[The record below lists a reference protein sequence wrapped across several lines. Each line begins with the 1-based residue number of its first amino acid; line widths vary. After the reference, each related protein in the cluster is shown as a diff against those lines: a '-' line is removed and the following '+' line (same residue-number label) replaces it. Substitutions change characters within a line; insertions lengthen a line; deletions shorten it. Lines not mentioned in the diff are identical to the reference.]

1 MDKRNISL
9 IILCI
14 AIAIS
19 VIFIWFTFVRNTPM
33 TISSSSIRD
42 ILKEYVY
49 AIAYLNRSSYALKN
63 VSRGMDY
70 IAPSRDEIV
79 SIVENLQQYSI
90 GLYLPPGSLGE
101 LLARSAETYLYIS
114 NASIDIVD
122 SLSDIDTTIPIMRE
136 ILVDVRSCNIDEA
149 LSKYFQI
156 NRTVI
161 GVIYRLSESYLY
173 LSNVDR
179 EKLLSKNHSI
189 IVENSRNIV
198 RSVLDSYN
206 NFEKIMRLVATYRD
220 LLNTLCSIRKNSSI
234 DIETINTLLNRPDIQ
249 SSINEC
255 RASINSIEAKG
266 VLSRDIAQTRNF
278 IEELLKRYSQNQ
290 QQGSGPSGI
299 GGGAGYVPP
308 ESDD

>member
-1 MDKRNISL
+1 LDKRNISL
-9 IILCI
+9 IIIYI

-19 VIFIWFTFVRNTPM
+19 VIFIWFTFVRNTPT
-33 TISSSSIRD
+33 TISSSIKD
-42 ILKEYVY
+42 ILEEYVY
-49 AIAYLNRSSYALKN
+49 SIAYLNRSSYALKN

-70 IAPSRDEIV
+70 LAPSRDEI
-79 SIVENLQQYSI
+79 IPIIEKLQQYSL
-90 GLYLPPGSLGE
+90 GLDLPPGSLGE
-101 LLARSAETYLYIS
+101 MLSKSAESYLYIS

-122 SLSDIDTTIPIMRE
+122 SLSDINITIPIMRK
-136 ILVDVRSCNIDEA
+136 ILIDVRSCNISEA

-161 GVIYRLSESYLY
+161 SVIQRLSESYLY
-173 LSNVDR
+173 LSNVDK
-179 EKLLSKNHSI
+179 EKLLSNNHSI
-189 IVENSRNIV
+189 VVENSKNIV

-206 NFEKIMRLVATYRD
+206 NFEKIMRLVITYRD
-220 LLNTLCSIRKNSSI
+220 LLNILCSIRRNSSI
-234 DIETINTLLNRPDIQ
+234 DIETINMLLNRQDIQ
-249 SSINEC
+249 NAINEC
-255 RASINSIEAKG
+255 RSCINNIEARG

-290 QQGSGPSGI
+290 QQGSGQSGI